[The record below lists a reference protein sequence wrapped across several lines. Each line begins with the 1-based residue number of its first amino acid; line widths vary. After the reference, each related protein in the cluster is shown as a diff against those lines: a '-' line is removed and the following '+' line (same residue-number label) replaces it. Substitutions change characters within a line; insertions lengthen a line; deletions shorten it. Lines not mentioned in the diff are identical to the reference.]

1 MVTSAMGKM
10 DCLTVRAEAPVR
22 PLLETLLRC
31 CWFMAS
37 VLDGRSSPRSRTSVI
52 AGSSL
57 EKNIMTAVEEGEE
70 EGLLR

>member
-1 MVTSAMGKM
+1 MTSAVGKM
-10 DCLTVRAEAPVR
+10 DNLTVRAEAPVR
-22 PLLETLLRC
+22 PLLETFLRC

-52 AGSSL
+52 SGFSFENSMLA
-57 EKNIMTAVEEGEE
+57 E

>member
-1 MVTSAMGKM
+1 MVTRAMGKM

-37 VLDGRSSPRSRTSVI
+37 VLEGRSSPRSRTS
-52 AGSSL
+52 GSSF
-57 EKNIMTAVEEGEE
+57 ENNILAAVEKGKG
-70 EGLLR
+70 EGLLL